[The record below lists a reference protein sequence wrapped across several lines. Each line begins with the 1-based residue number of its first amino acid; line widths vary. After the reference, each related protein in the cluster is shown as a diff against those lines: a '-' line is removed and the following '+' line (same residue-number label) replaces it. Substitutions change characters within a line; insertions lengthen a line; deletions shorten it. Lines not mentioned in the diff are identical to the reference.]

1 MKLIS
6 IFTLTILLIWPISTG
21 ITAIP
26 DKPIFDYM
34 GDGQLIFLN
43 THSNELLDIEYKNKK
58 GRYIENG
65 LDDIDY
71 ILRCRLTGDAISMNR
86 KLIALIDHIQDHFN
100 AEVVEIISAY
110 RSPELNGKL
119 RRRSRR
125 VAKRSFHLQG
135 KAIDIRIPGVST
147 RAIRDYA
154 VSLKAG
160 GVGYYAR
167 SNFVHIDVGDRV
179 YHW

>member
-1 MKLIS
+1 V
-6 IFTLTILLIWPISTG
+6 WPISTG

-43 THSNELLDIEYKNKK
+43 THSDELLDIQYTNRR
-58 GRYIENG
+58 GRYIKEG

-71 ILRCRLTGDAISMNR
+71 ILRCRLTDEMVTMDR
-86 KLIALIDHIQDHFN
+86 KLISLIDHIQDHFD
-100 AEVVEIISAY
+100 AERVEIVSGY
-110 RSPELNGKL
+110 RSPDLNTKL

-125 VAKRSFHLQG
+125 VAKNSLHLQG
-135 KAIDIRIPGVST
+135 KAIDIRIPGVSA
-147 RAIRDYA
+147 REIRDYA

-160 GVGYYAR
+160 GVGYYGRR
-167 SNFVHIDVGDRV
+167 SFVHIDVGSV
-179 YHW
+179 KSW